1 MDALCPLCGAQL
13 RSDETCSDWFYAAQI
28 KEIENPDTYYRVHH
42 LSVPCYLL
50 QHNFYSRPGWLA
62 VYRLLHE
69 FVYDG
74 LTPAAA
80 RRRLQRPMGS
90 DQRQWSLVN
99 GPKLPGVED
108 IAWSFT
114 IAEVRLDTA
123 EHYQADVRA
132 WAEAVLADSA
142 ELVAQNAEAA

>member
-1 MDALCPLCGAQL
+1 MDTICPQCGARL
-13 RSDETCSDWFYAAQI
+13 CSDEACIDWFNAAQI

-42 LSVPCYLL
+42 LSVPCYML
-50 QHNFYSRPGWLA
+50 QHNRYSQPGWLA
-62 VYRLLHE
+62 VHRLLHE

-74 LTPAAA
+74 LTPEAA
-80 RRRLQRPMGS
+80 RRRMQRSMGS
-90 DQRQWSLVN
+90 GQREWSLVK

-123 EHYQADVRA
+123 DNYQADVQA
-132 WAEAVLADSA
+132 WAKAVLADSA
-142 ELVAQNAEAA
+142 ALVASMLPEA